1 MNLGDY
7 IGNILIS
14 SLVGSFFGFLITV
27 YKNASKNKR
36 KYRYHQLDRLYGPIY
51 ALIMQ
56 YQHHRKTIDNVVNKT
71 LKRKDFAGFNGN
83 ESDDNP
89 LVAKT
94 CAEKCLN
101 CSERIFELLT
111 SNIMYARKEDIAT
124 MEAFVK
130 KYCDYN
136 TAYISSESS
145 PVISSSREGAEISDN
160 FINVI
165 QNGYKELM
173 SKII

>member
-1 MNLGDY
+1 MNMGY
-7 IGNILIS
+7 FIGNTILS
-14 SLVGSFFGFLITV
+14 SLVGSFFGFLVTI
-27 YKNASKNKR
+27 YKNSWKNKR

-51 ALIMQ
+51 ALILQ
-56 YQHHRKTIDNVVNKT
+56 YKHHRKTIDNVVNKT
-71 LKRKDFAGFNGN
+71 MKGKDFAGFNGN
-83 ESDDNP
+83 QSDDE

-94 CAEKCLN
+94 CTEKCLT

-111 SNIMYARKEDIAT
+111 SNIMYARKEDITT

-145 PVISSSREGAEISDN
+145 PVISNYAESAEISDN